1 MKLKLTAIVAL
12 ALASSAPL
20 SAAEKLTTSTVEVF
34 STTPLPSIGLP
45 LNRIPANIQVAKP
58 KDVNNQAGVS
68 IADYMNNNM
77 QGVTATDMTGSPYQ
91 PEINFRGYS
100 ASPLL
105 GNPQGLST
113 YIDGV
118 RVNEPFGD
126 VTLWDKIPNFAI
138 GGMQL
143 VPGSNPIYG
152 LNTLGGSIAIQTKS
166 GREAKGVG
174 LEFEAGSWGR
184 QRSLAEY
191 GGVSKDGAVD
201 YFVGFQHLKED
212 GWRKF
217 SPTTLNQAFAKL
229 GWQSESSK
237 LNLSYIATDNNLIG
251 NGFTPES
258 LLSGDRDQIHTRP
271 DFTNNYYHHL
281 ALNGDHWVNKDTMI
295 SGNAYYRK
303 SNRHTVNGDNWEA
316 DSYGANYPEA
326 TNGLSG
332 SDEAT
337 LDAAEGYI
345 GSVMNKTKTKQ
356 DTFGV
361 SLQASFNQDLF
372 AKKNLFVAGVN
383 YEQTKMKFSQRER
396 VNISNLADAG
406 GVTADP
412 GGADASGSQDFAGVS
427 SSLTSN
433 NVFDSTRTPIMA
445 GNGLQPEAQ
454 TVGLTGKQHYLGLFG
469 TNTLSLNDKWHL
481 NTGVRW
487 NYSKVDNL
495 DTFNA
500 PGSANSLTAKDKYI
514 RLNPTVG
521 LTFVPRED
529 LTLYTSYSE
538 SSRAPT
544 SIELGCSNPASPCR
558 LPAQMADDPPLKQVV
573 AKTYEFGARGDLF
586 SNVRWNAAI
595 YTATN
600 HDDIQFVASPESGM
614 SGLGYFTNVG
624 RTKRNGLDLGLS
636 GNIDKFKWNTS
647 YSYIDATYDNSLELV
662 SNSNSEDGD
671 FGASTSRSIVVNKG
685 SSLPAIPKHQLK
697 LRGQYQ
703 VSQDFS
709 VGANLV
715 AYSEQYVWGNEN
727 NAHRTNASTS
737 CAANGGN
744 GLPGDVACGK
754 GKLDAYVV
762 VNLDAQYNIGKGW
775 KAFGKATN
783 IFDHEYD
790 VSGRLLETL
799 FNSSGQFTGDNKQLG
814 LIPGAPRAAWIGFRY
829 EFGGAPEAK

>member
-1 MKLKLTAIVAL
+1 MKLKISAIVAL
-12 ALASSAPL
+12 ALASSA
-20 SAAEKLTTSTVEVF
+20 SIGAAEKLTTNTVEVY
-34 STTPLPSIGLP
+34 SATPLPSIGLP
-45 LNRIPANIQVAKP
+45 LNRIPANIQIAKP
-58 KDVNNQAGVS
+58 KDVNNQPGVS

-77 QGVTATDMTGSPYQ
+77 QGITVADMTGSPFQ

-105 GNPQGLST
+105 GNAQGLST

-166 GREAKGVG
+166 GREARGVG

-191 GGVSKDGAVD
+191 GGVSKDGSVD

-217 SPTTLNQAFAKL
+217 SPTTLNQAFAKV

-237 LNLSYIATDNNLIG
+237 LNLSYIATDNRLIG
-251 NGFTPES
+251 NGFVPEN
-258 LLSGDRDQIHTRP
+258 LLSGGRDQIHTRP
-271 DFTNNYYHHL
+271 DLTNNYYHHL

-303 SNRHTVNGDNWEA
+303 SNRHTLNGDNWES
-316 DSYGANYPEA
+316 DSYGTNYPE
-326 TNGLSG
+326 TGLVAS
-332 SDEAT
+332 
-337 LDAAEGYI
+337 EGYI
-345 GSVMNKTKTKQ
+345 GSVLNKTKTNQ
-356 DTFGV
+356 DTFGG

-372 AKKNLFVAGVN
+372 AKKNLFVVGAN
-383 YEQTKMKFSQRER
+383 YEQTKLKFSQRER

-406 GVTADP
+406 GVSLTTTGDETDPNTAS
-412 GGADASGSQDFAGVS
+412 AFAALN
-427 SSLTSN
+427 SSLVST
-433 NVFDSTRTPIMA
+433 NVFDDTRAPIMA

-454 TVGLTGKQHYLGLFG
+454 TVGLTGKQHYYGLFA

-481 NTGVRW
+481 NTGARY

-500 PGSANSLTAKDKYI
+500 PGAINSLTAQDKYI

-544 SIELGCSNPASPCR
+544 SIELGCSNPEAPCR

-573 AKTYEFGARGDLF
+573 AKTYEFGGRGDLT
-586 SNVRWNAAI
+586 SNVRWNAAV
-595 YTATN
+595 YTAMN
-600 HDDIQFVASPESGM
+600 HDDIQFVASPVSGM
-614 SGLGYFTNVG
+614 SGLGYFSNIG

-647 YSYIDATYDNSLELV
+647 YSYIDATYDNALELV

-671 FGASTSRSIVVNKG
+671 FGATTSRSITVNKG

-703 VSQDFS
+703 VTQDFS

-715 AYSEQYVWGNEN
+715 AYSSQYVWGNEN
-727 NAHRTNASTS
+727 NAHRTNASDA
-737 CAANGGN
+737 CEANGGN
-744 GLPGDVACGK
+744 GRPGDVACGK
-754 GKLDAYVV
+754 GKLDAYAV

-775 KAFGKATN
+775 KGFAKATN

-799 FNSSGQFTGDNKQLG
+799 WNSSGQFTGDNKQLG
-814 LIPGAPRAAWIGFRY
+814 LIPGAPRAAWVGFRY